1 MLQGRN
7 FTLPI
12 TNGNFQLSAIL
23 LKDFPSFL
31 FLLIQVVQGTNLCLH
46 SAYRFLH
53 AGKDQ
58 FYFCVGIAVGK
69 LPFVSVVIA

>member
-12 TNGNFQLSAIL
+12 TNGNFQLSTLL

-31 FLLIQVVQGTNLCLH
+31 FLLIKVVQGANFCLC
-46 SAYRFLH
+46 SPYRFLH
-53 AGKDQ
+53 TGKDQ